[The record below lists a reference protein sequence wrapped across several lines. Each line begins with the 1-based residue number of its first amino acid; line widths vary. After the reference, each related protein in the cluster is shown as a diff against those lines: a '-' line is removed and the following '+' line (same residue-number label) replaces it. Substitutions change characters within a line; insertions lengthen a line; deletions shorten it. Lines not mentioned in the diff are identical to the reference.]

1 MANKFRKTRAV
12 GRALRQ
18 GRDHARSE
26 DGVALV
32 EFALVLP
39 VLVLLLFGMLDFAKA
54 FNYWIDETHLANE
67 AARLAVVNKNPAP
80 SGTTLQEYIRDQAT
94 TPELRNGG
102 TASVTSP
109 LAVCIEFPAG
119 TSNVG
124 DPVKVT
130 VETNYQWLGVITDQ
144 IPGLTSA
151 TIRGQATMRLEVQ
164 PTNYSAG
171 CA

>member
-1 MANKFRKTRAV
+1 VARRLSQIHALE
-12 GRALRQ
+12 RALRH
-18 GRDHARSE
+18 GRNRARSE

-67 AARLAVVNKNPAP
+67 AARFAVVNKNPAP

-94 TPELRNGG
+94 TPELRDGG

-109 LAVCIEFPAG
+109 LEVCIEFPAG

-130 VETNYQWLGVITDQ
+130 VETNYQWLGVITGE
-144 IPGLTSA
+144 IPGLSAA
-151 TIRGQATMRLEVQ
+151 TIRGQATMRLEAQ
-164 PTNYSAG
+164 PTNYTAG